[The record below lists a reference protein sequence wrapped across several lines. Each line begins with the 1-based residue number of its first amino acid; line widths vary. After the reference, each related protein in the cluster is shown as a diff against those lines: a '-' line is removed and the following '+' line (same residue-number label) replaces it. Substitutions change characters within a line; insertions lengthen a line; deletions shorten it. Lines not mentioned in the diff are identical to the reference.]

1 MELQNTA
8 GLLFTITAL
17 FAYLNH
23 RFIKLPTTI
32 GIMLIAL
39 AVSVTLVILGHFSL
53 TTGEQYAESVLK
65 NIDFNQALMHGM
77 LSFLLFAGALH
88 VNLEALLDKK
98 WVILVLA
105 SIGVV
110 LTTFIV
116 GGASWLLLKMMG
128 LQIPFIYCLLFG
140 SLIAPTDPVA
150 VMGIM
155 KTAGA
160 SKSLETKI
168 GGESL
173 FNDGI
178 AVVIFM
184 VLLEIAN
191 GHEQVTASHIG
202 LLFLEEAVG
211 GALFGLFIGWLT
223 FLMLKSV
230 DNYQV
235 EILLTLALV
244 IGGYSFATQLHL
256 SGPIAIVVAGLLI
269 GNHGRHL
276 AMSDKTREHIDTFW
290 ELIDEILNAILFV
303 LIGLEIIVLSFN
315 EQYLLAG
322 VLLAVIVLIARFISV
337 GLLINLLRL
346 RNSFHPHVVKILT
359 WGGLRGGISVALALS
374 LPAGQERNLILA
386 VTYVIVILSIVIQG
400 LTIGRLVKY
409 ASTPEPERSNVNSRR
424 PSDT

>member
-1 MELQNTA
+1 MELQDTA

-17 FAYLNH
+17 FAYINH

-39 AVSVTLVILGHFSL
+39 VLSVTLVILDWMGIASGGQL
-53 TTGEQYAESVLK
+53 AESVLK
-65 NIDFNQALMHGM
+65 NIDFNQALMNGM

-88 VNLEALLDKK
+88 VNLDALLDKK
-98 WVILVLA
+98 WVVLMLA
-105 SIGVV
+105 SFGVI

-116 GGASWLLLKMMG
+116 GTASWFLLSVLN
-128 LQIPFIYCLLFG
+128 LEISFIYCLLFG

-160 SKSLETKI
+160 SESLETKI
-168 GGESL
+168 AGESL

-184 VLLEIAN
+184 VLLEMAS

-202 LLFLEEAVG
+202 LLFFEEAVG

-244 IGGYSFATQLHL
+244 IGGYALASQLHL

-269 GNHGRHL
+269 GNHGRRL
-276 AMSDKTREHIDTFW
+276 AMSNKTREHIDTFW

-303 LIGLEIIVLSFN
+303 LIGLEIIVLSFTGK
-315 EQYLLAG
+315 YLLAG
-322 VLLAVIVLIARFISV
+322 ILLAVVVLLARLISV
-337 GLLINLLRL
+337 GALINILKL
-346 RNSFHPHVVKILT
+346 RNDFHPHIIKILT

-374 LPAGQERNLILA
+374 LPAGQERDLIVA

-400 LTIGRLVKY
+400 LTIGRLVRY
-409 ASTPEPERSNVNSRR
+409 ASARV
-424 PSDT
+424 